1 MKHSQNDICTWK
13 LRIRDRILWLCK
25 CRPTP
30 SKLIYRG
37 HNGLTSSCSM
47 WTEVVLAW
55 IKLYTGLFSLRVIFA
70 LLHLQSASSYL
81 QFAHTQL
88 WQKRYYLWQW
98 NLPSLKFALNNEGEK
113 GENKTGVNISLN
125 TVADF
130 LESNFLAS
138 SMMYGQYIW
147 KKKCMHILQ
156 INLFFLFFLI
166 PVSAIT

>member
-1 MKHSQNDICTWK
+1 
-13 LRIRDRILWLCK
+13 
-25 CRPTP
+25 
-30 SKLIYRG
+30 
-37 HNGLTSSCSM
+37 M

-147 KKKCMHILQ
+147 KKNACISCKSIFFFS
-156 INLFFLFFLI
+156 LFFNTSICHNLAQLKI
-166 PVSAIT
+166 QLLNVMYIW

>member
-1 MKHSQNDICTWK
+1 
-13 LRIRDRILWLCK
+13 
-25 CRPTP
+25 
-30 SKLIYRG
+30 
-37 HNGLTSSCSM
+37 M

-98 NLPSLKFALNNEGEK
+98 HLPSLKFALNNEGEK

-156 INLFFLFFLI
+156 INLFFLFFFNTSICHNLAQLKIQLLNVMFIRKLI
-166 PVSAIT
+166 ALVSLIFFFLVKNAN